1 MFTTNTGL
9 PAAKSKAKID
19 LLTELDNLSISA
31 PTLQPMKSEIKTAK
45 EENLKNTVQPTE
57 ISENTSSVAVSD
69 DPLAGLGTNVQTITN
84 IETSNSISIASTIPS
99 KDTAI
104 TVNSTL
110 ESTST
115 IKTESHV
122 DESLVSSELNLSS
135 LSDRKLSL
143 DSNKSIVSSDTSQNA
158 TYPTTASIEN
168 FIKEVQ
174 RFEKSVNI
182 LTTKTLNGTTPLET
196 KWKEL
201 HDLLVRINKQST
213 ISTIIARTIFICYRI
228 KMLAKDRYRCQSY
241 FLKKIVA
248 CCMSHMITQGYYYQ
262 RRPIII

>member
-19 LLTELDNLSISA
+19 LLSELDNLSISA
-31 PTLQPMKSEIKTAK
+31 PTLQPTKSEIKSVK
-45 EENLKNTVQPTE
+45 EDLKNTIHPTE
-57 ISENTSSVAVSD
+57 ISENTSSAVLSD
-69 DPLAGLGTNVQTITN
+69 GPLAGLRTNVQTSTN
-84 IETSNSISIASTIPS
+84 IETSKSIPIASTIVS
-99 KDTAI
+99 KDTSIAA
-104 TVNSTL
+104 NAAF

-122 DESLVSSELNLSS
+122 DELLVSSELNLNS

-143 DSNKSIVSSDTSQNA
+143 DSNKSIAGSDTSQNT
-158 TYPTTASIEN
+158 TYPTTANIEN

-201 HDLLVRINKQST
+201 HDLLVN
-213 ISTIIARTIFICYRI
+213 I
-228 KMLAKDRYRCQSY
+228 K
-241 FLKKIVA
+241 
-248 CCMSHMITQGYYYQ
+248 
-262 RRPIII
+262 PI